1 MTDLWSGGSGA
12 RPLLVCSAFEL
23 VGSGACLPFGAHELS
38 GLHVSRV
45 IVGKGI
51 GGAEG
56 TGEGGFQRFDDCV
69 DRLCGSH
76 DMSIDELGVYQ
87 MSAGGEAGSDMYI
100 GFQESVWV
108 LLSSLVMYVVYE
120 PVQVVV

>member
-1 MTDLWSGGSGA
+1 
-12 RPLLVCSAFEL
+12 
-23 VGSGACLPFGAHELS
+23 
-38 GLHVSRV
+38 
-45 IVGKGI
+45 VGKGT

-87 MSAGGEAGSDMYI
+87 MSARSGAVSNMYI
-100 GFQESVWV
+100 RFREFV
-108 LLSSLVMYVVYE
+108 
-120 PVQVVV
+120 

>member
-1 MTDLWSGGSGA
+1 
-12 RPLLVCSAFEL
+12 
-23 VGSGACLPFGAHELS
+23 
-38 GLHVSRV
+38 
-45 IVGKGI
+45 VGKGI

>member
-12 RPLLVCSAFEL
+12 RPLLVCSTFEL

-45 IVGKGI
+45 IVGKGT

-76 DMSIDELGVYQ
+76 DMSTGELGVYQ
-87 MSAGGEAGSDMYI
+87 MSAGVVACSDMY
-100 GFQESVWV
+100 
-108 LLSSLVMYVVYE
+108 VVFRKFA
-120 PVQVVV
+120 